1 MSADNLGGG
10 ALHRASIALA
20 IHVGV
25 KACVCRNA
33 GVLGRGPLTYDATGR
48 YGAGGRTFTVE
59 DVTSLTIERDLVTV
73 HLGELA

>member
-1 MSADNLGGG
+1 MSKVSFEARTHLVLSLHLGV
-10 ALHRASIALA
+10 R
-20 IHVGV
+20 
-25 KACVCRNA
+25 ACVCRAN

-48 YGAGGRTFTVE
+48 YGVGGRTFAVA